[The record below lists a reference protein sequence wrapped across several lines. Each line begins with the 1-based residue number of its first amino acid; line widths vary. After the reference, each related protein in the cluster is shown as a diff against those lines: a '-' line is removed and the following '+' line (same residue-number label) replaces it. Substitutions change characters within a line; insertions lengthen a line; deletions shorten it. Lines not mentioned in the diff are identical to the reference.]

1 MTDKETMDSVAET
14 DHPAADTT
22 PPSSDPKEAPSQ
34 ATVPSDDQTTAS
46 KDQAADIA
54 PPQSPEEKLEAA
66 ERQAQENHE
75 RFLRAAAELDNF
87 RKRKEREVSDLRKYA
102 NQTLLREL
110 LGVVDNLERA
120 LAASQE
126 NGEPE
131 GLMEGVDMTLK
142 ELLKIFDQFNV
153 KPIESLQQPFDPNLT
168 KRSCRNPVMRSR
180 PIPCSKNCKRVICF
194 VTGCC
199 VRRWLSYPKK
209 VLSFD
214 RTAKKQNALII
225 NLDRTLL
232 DF

>member
-1 MTDKETMDSVAET
+1 MTDKETMGSVAET
-14 DHPAADTT
+14 DHPAADTK

-34 ATVPSDDQTTAS
+34 ATVPSDDQATA
-46 KDQAADIA
+46 DEDLAADIA
-54 PPQSPEEKLEAA
+54 TTPTPEEKLEAA

-120 LAASQE
+120 LTASQE

-131 GLMEGVDMTLK
+131 GLMEGVNMTLK

-153 KPIESLQQPFDPNLT
+153 KPIESLQQPFDPNLHEA
-168 KRSCRNPVMRSR
+168 VMQEPSDAFPANTVLKELQKGYMLRDRLLR
-180 PIPCSKNCKRVICF
+180 PAMVVVSKEG
-194 VTGCC
+194 T
-199 VRRWLSYPKK
+199 
-209 VLSFD
+209 
-214 RTAKKQNALII
+214 
-225 NLDRTLL
+225 
-232 DF
+232 

>member
-1 MTDKETMDSVAET
+1 MTDKETMGSVAET
-14 DHPAADTT
+14 DHPAADTK
-22 PPSSDPKEAPSQ
+22 PPSTDPKEAPSQ
-34 ATVPSDDQTTAS
+34 ATVPSDDQATSAEDT
-46 KDQAADIA
+46 AADIA
-54 PPQSPEEKLEAA
+54 TTPTPTPEERLEAA

-131 GLMEGVDMTLK
+131 GLMEGVNMTLK

-153 KPIESLQQPFDPNLT
+153 KPIESLQQPFDPNLHEA
-168 KRSCRNPVMRSR
+168 VMQEPSDAFPDNTVLKELQKGYMLRDRLLR
-180 PIPCSKNCKRVICF
+180 PAMVVVSKEC
-194 VTGCC
+194 
-199 VRRWLSYPKK
+199 
-209 VLSFD
+209 
-214 RTAKKQNALII
+214 A
-225 NLDRTLL
+225 
-232 DF
+232 